1 MPQSPELPCLEVE
14 VIVMRLPWRER
25 LALRLDYVNG
35 RGMLMSDKARELKI
49 RVDDYLPLVNRA
61 ATLVEQTLQ
70 NNLT

>member
-1 MPQSPELPCLEVE
+1 
-14 VIVMRLPWRER
+14 MRLPWRER